1 MLGRPVRRP
10 TAQEQFIAT
19 GMKLF
24 ALRRKLDAAL
34 KRHNMA
40 TVIWGGD
47 RFTATPVSQNADGSW
62 VMEAQQRTART
73 VPGTRITVGQNQIV
87 AGTMPEIQDKPAT
100 PVPANEQRA
109 VGKPM
114 TSRLSEKAKLVASG
128 QKSLQLKA
136 EGHFDAM
143 LEAQKNSA
151 ERLNA
156 AMQKIKDNQADID
169 AGTATIEDLANQLTN
184 G

>member
-47 RFTATPVSQNADGSW
+47 RCTATPVSKNADGYS
-62 VMEAQQRTART
+62 
-73 VPGTRITVGQNQIV
+73 
-87 AGTMPEIQDKPAT
+87 
-100 PVPANEQRA
+100 
-109 VGKPM
+109 
-114 TSRLSEKAKLVASG
+114 
-128 QKSLQLKA
+128 
-136 EGHFDAM
+136 
-143 LEAQKNSA
+143 
-151 ERLNA
+151 
-156 AMQKIKDNQADID
+156 
-169 AGTATIEDLANQLTN
+169 
-184 G
+184 